1 MAMMIAADPTAF
13 TVDCPSTRLHGNI
26 ERRQ

>member
-13 TVDCPSTRLHGNI
+13 MVDRPSTGLHGNI